1 MIAVRAYRQIR
12 TITGRK
18 IFVKETRQERAERMI
33 LRAEIIAAP
42 LVTIL
47 VFAIAGGMI
56 RLG

>member
-1 MIAVRAYRQIR
+1 MRTYRQIR
-12 TITGRK
+12 TITGQR
-18 IFVKETRQERAERMI
+18 IFVTETREERIQRNI

>member
-1 MIAVRAYRQIR
+1 MRPYRQIR
-12 TITGRK
+12 TITGRM
-18 IFVKETRQERAERMI
+18 IFVKETRQERAERLI

>member
-1 MIAVRAYRQIR
+1 MRTYRQIR

-18 IFVKETRQERAERMI
+18 IFVTETREERAERMI

-42 LVTIL
+42 LITIL
-47 VFAIAGGMI
+47 AFAIAGGMI

>member
-1 MIAVRAYRQIR
+1 MRAYRQIR
-12 TITGRK
+12 TISGQR
-18 IFVKETRQERAERMI
+18 IFVKETRQERTERMI

-42 LVTIL
+42 LIAIM

>member
-1 MIAVRAYRQIR
+1 MTTYRQVR
-12 TITGRK
+12 TITGRR
-18 IFVKETRQERAERMI
+18 IFVKETREERIQRNI
-33 LRAEIIAAP
+33 LRVEIIAAP

>member
-1 MIAVRAYRQIR
+1 MRTYRQIR

-18 IFVKETRQERAERMI
+18 IFVTETREERIQRNI
-33 LRAEIIAAP
+33 LRVEIIAAP

-47 VFAIAGGMI
+47 VFAVAGGLI

>member
-1 MIAVRAYRQIR
+1 VRAYRQIR